1 MSLRDVLIYLE
12 SYPDPTDRAATD
24 QATAFAATYGAKLSA
39 ITVEALMEVRSNV
52 VAEYLI
58 GLSGMAEAEREKS
71 RQACREALSYF
82 RDKAQAAKVLGD
94 AIHVKAG
101 IYFMAEA
108 VAAEARGRDLCL
120 IPVGDPFDGQ
130 RSVAAQVVF
139 DSGRPVLVFA
149 PGAADLKSRIGKAV
163 VAWDGSR
170 SAARAI
176 NDALPLLE
184 GASQVS
190 VLTLVNDK
198 PTAVRG
204 LGETAVRHLKAH
216 GVPAVAKELD
226 VEKGSAR
233 AMIADYALGAGA
245 DLLVMGAYG
254 HSRAR
259 EFILG
264 GATEEVLQE
273 LKTPVLFSH

>member
-12 SYPDPTDRAATD
+12 SYPDPTQRAATD
-24 QATAFAATYGAKLSA
+24 QATAFAGAYGAKLSA
-39 ITVEALMEVRSNV
+39 ITVEAQIEVHSNM
-52 VAEYLI
+52 VAEYLV
-58 GLSGMAEAEREKS
+58 GLSGLAEAEREKS
-71 RQACREALSYF
+71 RAASREALSYF
-82 RDKAQAAKVLGD
+82 RDQAQAAKVLGD
-94 AIHVKAG
+94 AIHAKAG

-108 VAAEARGRDLCL
+108 VAAETRARDLCL

-130 RSVAAQVVF
+130 RSVAAQVMF
-139 DSGRPVLVFA
+139 DSGRPVLVFV
-149 PGAADLKSRIGKAV
+149 PGTADLKGRIDKAV

-170 SAARAI
+170 CAARAI
-176 NDALPLLE
+176 NDALPILE
-184 GASQVS
+184 GASDVS

-198 PTAVRG
+198 PAAVRG
-204 LGETAVRHLKAH
+204 LADAAVRHLKAH
-216 GVPAVAKELD
+216 GVHAAGKELD
-226 VEKGSAR
+226 VEKGAAR
-233 AMIADYALGAGA
+233 GMIADYAVGAGA

-264 GATEEVLQE
+264 GATEEVLRE